1 MNQGKDF
8 NSNSRQIFNNNNNQ
22 NDLIDNDFGN
32 EGEEQEQINYQM
44 QYQNDQ
50 ENKQEMIEGLC
61 SSAQYDNFEGVIT
74 FLESGVDINK
84 TGIIY
89 QNYNCFILITII

>member
-44 QYQNDQ
+44 QYH
-50 ENKQEMIEGLC
+50 
-61 SSAQYDNFEGVIT
+61 
-74 FLESGVDINK
+74 
-84 TGIIY
+84 
-89 QNYNCFILITII
+89 LI